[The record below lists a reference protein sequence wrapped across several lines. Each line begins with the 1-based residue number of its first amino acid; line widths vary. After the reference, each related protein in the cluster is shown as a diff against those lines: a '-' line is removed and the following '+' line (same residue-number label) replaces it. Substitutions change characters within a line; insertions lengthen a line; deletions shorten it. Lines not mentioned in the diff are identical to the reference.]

1 MREMVLKSFSLYG
14 NEQMIGF
21 FPVEIAD
28 WFLFFSGSWS
38 DIRTFLSVTSLN
50 YLIQF

>member
-28 WFLFFSGSWS
+28 WFLFFLGVGPISAP
-38 DIRTFLSVTSLN
+38 FCP
-50 YLIQF
+50 